1 MWGMGFSPFYDHFSA
16 NASILKPWYKMI
28 THSQV
33 ALDEEDIA
41 SVVKVLRS
49 GQLVQGQVVASIEDT
64 IGSFI
69 GVNHAAAVNSGSAA
83 LHLALLALGMGENA
97 EVIVPSYVCTA
108 LLHAVKY
115 VRATPV
121 LADIDPH
128 TYNITAETIKTVITP
143 KTQAV
148 IVPHMFGLPADIK
161 AIVALGIPIVEDC
174 AHSVGASVDGRYVGS
189 FGAVSILSFY
199 ATKMLGAGE
208 GGMVLTHNRELIEAV
223 RDLRDYDEKETYR
236 VRYNY
241 KMTDIQAALIESRFK
256 KFSSCIDKRNEVAA
270 FYTSAL
276 EGIKVTLPVVPKGRK
291 HGWYR
296 YVIQLE
302 DPSSFMDEMEKK
314 GIACRRPVFKPLHW
328 YLSVPGC
335 PVTDKVWE
343 RAVSIPIY
351 PSLSL
356 DDAQRVSTAIK
367 KIL

>member
-1 MWGMGFSPFYDHFSA
+1 VLLHA
-16 NASILKPWYKMI
+16 NILKPWYEMI
-28 THSQV
+28 AHSQV
-33 ALDEEDIA
+33 TLDEEDIA
-41 SVVKVLRS
+41 SAVKVLRS
-49 GQLVQGQVVASIEDT
+49 GQLAQGRVVASLEGT
-64 IGSFI
+64 ITSFI
-69 GVNHAAAVNSGSAA
+69 GVSHAAAVNSGSAA
-83 LHLALLALGMGENA
+83 LHLALLALGVGENA

-108 LLHAVKY
+108 LVHAVKY

-121 LADIDPH
+121 VADIDPH
-128 TYNITAETIKTVITP
+128 TYNITAETIKRVITP
-143 KTQAV
+143 KTQAI

-161 AIVALGIPIVEDC
+161 AIVALGIPVVEDC
-174 AHSVGASVDGRYVGS
+174 AHSVGATVDGSYVGS

-208 GGMVLTHNRELIEAV
+208 GGMVLTDNRELIETV

-236 VRYNY
+236 VRHNY
-241 KMTDIQAALIESRFK
+241 KLTDIQAALIESRFK

-270 FYTSAL
+270 YYTRQL
-276 EGIKVTLPVVPKGRK
+276 EGTKVTLPVVPNGRR

-302 DPSSFMDEMEKK
+302 DPSSFMKEMEKK
-314 GIACRRPVFKPLHW
+314 GIACRRPVFKPLHR

-356 DDAQRVSTAIK
+356 DNAQRVAIEMK

>member
-1 MWGMGFSPFYDHFSA
+1 
-16 NASILKPWYKMI
+16 MI
-28 THSQV
+28 SHSEV

-49 GQLVQGQVVASIEDT
+49 GELAQGRVVASLEET
-64 IGSFI
+64 IASFI
-69 GVNHAAAVNSGSAA
+69 GVNHGAAVNSGSAA
-83 LHLALLALGMGENA
+83 LHLALLALGVEENA

-121 LADIDPH
+121 VADIDPH
-128 TYNITAETIKTVITP
+128 TYNITAETIKKVITP

-148 IVPHMFGLPADIK
+148 IVPHMFGLPADIEP
-161 AIVALGIPIVEDC
+161 IVALGVPIVEDC
-174 AHSVGASVDGRYVGS
+174 AHSVGASVDGSYVGS
-189 FGAVSILSFY
+189 FGVVSILSFY

-208 GGMVLTHNRELIEAV
+208 GGMVLTNNHGLIEAV

-241 KMTDIQAALIESRFK
+241 KMTDIQAALIQSRLK
-256 KFSSCIDKRNEVAA
+256 KLPSCIDKRNELAA
-270 FYTSAL
+270 FYTSEL
-276 EGIKVTLPVVPKGRK
+276 EGIKATMPLVPKGRK

-302 DPSSFMDEMEKK
+302 DATGFLEKMEKR
-314 GIACRRPVFKPLHW
+314 GIACRRPVFKPLHR

-335 PVTDKVWE
+335 PISDEVWE

-356 DDAQRVSTAIK
+356 NNAKHVATAMK